1 MLINHNISLDRELY
15 PQYSHQYNFILCHKN
30 FEDRFGDVANKIYIT
45 DNKEYAANSGAILID
60 KNEYDSRVFGELPFW
75 IYISKQI
82 REQDSASLMA
92 YRRKL
97 YPKIGIQVAQPLNLP
112 CTVLEQLAYY
122 HSPFIAETI
131 CKVLPPEE
139 VKILNGNLLCAYN
152 IFSAPYKV
160 IVEWINFVIPRLE
173 QIMKAIGCPNDFKSV
188 KEWVKTTD
196 LLKPYEGKNSDL
208 VYQSRVGAFILER
221 LNTVFWLSRNYG
233 QQWQPVKLLEPGQT
247 I

>member
-15 PQYSHQYNFILCHKN
+15 PQHKHHYNFILAHKP
-30 FEDRFGDVANKIYIT
+30 FEDKFGDIANKVYIT

-75 IYISKQI
+75 IYISKHI

-92 YRRKL
+92 YRRKI
-97 YPKIGIQVAQPLNLP
+97 YPKVGIQVAQPLNLP

-131 CKVLPPEE
+131 CKVLAPEE

-152 IFSAPYKV
+152 IFSANHKV
-160 IVEWINFVIPRLE
+160 IIEWINFVIPRLE

-196 LLKPYEGKNSDL
+196 LLKPYEGKNTDL
-208 VYQSRVGAFILER
+208 VYQSRVGASILER
-221 LNTVFWLSRNYG
+221 LNTIFWLSRNYG